1 MCGYMLMVTFYTE
14 LPRDLGLTYDQKMTK
29 LMVTQELVDKAVCP
43 SYVTHQKAI
52 SYSWILTITR
62 AYSLYKSTSSTI
74 AFNARFPANR
84 DQLRTDLRLKTI
96 LDFLDLWAVIKLLSS
111 KCKLMFISMS
121 RSNWYTSKKKCI
133 IGQVIRVTC
142 DRTMTGLWPSHTIL
156 MSIGINSGLR
166 TTTTARP
173 PWYTCDQISTDL
185 WCFATD

>member
-121 RSNWYTSKKKCI
+121 RSNWYTSKQK
-133 IGQVIRVTC
+133 VYN
-142 DRTMTGLWPSHTIL
+142 WPSNK
-156 MSIGINSGLR
+156 SDLR
-166 TTTTARP
+166 PHYDRLVTLAHHSYVYWHKFGP
-173 PWYTCDQISTDL
+173 
-185 WCFATD
+185 